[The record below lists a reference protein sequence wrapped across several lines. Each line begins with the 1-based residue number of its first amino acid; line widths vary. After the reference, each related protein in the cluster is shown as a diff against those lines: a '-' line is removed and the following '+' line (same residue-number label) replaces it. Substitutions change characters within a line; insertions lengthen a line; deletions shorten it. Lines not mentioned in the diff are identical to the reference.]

1 MCCCFTG
8 IPLSP
13 AKTLLSQKE
22 LRDVMY
28 LVMNTPHWKTIW
40 GLQLSFYITAQTA
53 TGSFESVSIII
64 ELFPFFKVFTERL
77 QNKNPNSTTV
87 PHTLEQQGRPIRL

>member
-1 MCCCFTG
+1 
-8 IPLSP
+8 
-13 AKTLLSQKE
+13 
-22 LRDVMY
+22 MY

-87 PHTLEQQGRPIRL
+87 AHTLEQQGRPIRLECKWQATVVFACFKEPPTWFTRT